1 MIPIA
6 ESAPAQ
12 KRAPASTP
20 APNVGR
26 RLAGA
31 TAIVGAA
38 FVVSRVLGQ
47 LREIVIAAQFGT
59 SSDYAVYVQSFRLPD
74 TLFLLIISG
83 VVGSAFIPVFTELMA
98 KGKEEAAW
106 RLTSTMINLSVVVL
120 ALGGLVLALLAP
132 GLVALIIAP
141 GWADQP
147 ELQTRVVDLTR
158 ILMLSPLFL
167 GLGGWAQ
174 GVLNAR
180 NRFTLSALAPIAYNC
195 CIIFGALVFI
205 PIWGLQGLVYGVV
218 LGALLHFLV
227 QVPGLIAVGM
237 RYSPARIN
245 LQDEGVR
252 EVSRLIGP
260 RLIGQGAYQ
269 ANIIAI
275 GAIGSNMLPERLS
288 AFNYAYLL
296 MLLPFGVIA
305 LSLATVIFPTMA
317 AQFGRGALDELKRTL
332 AGALRLVIFL
342 IVPAALGL
350 GLLRTSIVTLL
361 FQFGAFNNGS
371 TALVSDALGWFSWGL
386 LGYCVL
392 EILTRGYYA
401 MQDTRTPVLLA
412 LGSMAL
418 TITLAAGAVFVV
430 HTDHTGLAFSLAL
443 ATTLEAAALYLILRR
458 RLGGLDDARIGR
470 SALISLLAATE
481 MGLVL
486 WGALPLLQGLAPD
499 GGTGKLGS
507 LIIVGG
513 GVVLG
518 AGVYLG
524 VARLLGAEEVGMA
537 LALVRRRVG
546 R

>member
-1 MIPIA
+1 VIPVA
-6 ESAPAQ
+6 GAAAPATGHGEGS
-12 KRAPASTP
+12 AG
-20 APNVGR
+20 VGR

-38 FVVSRVLGQ
+38 FIVSRVLGQ

-59 SSDYAVYVQSFRLPD
+59 SPDYAVYVQSFRLPD

-83 VVGSAFIPVFTELMA
+83 VVGSAYIPVFTELMA
-98 KGKEEAAW
+98 KGKEGAAW
-106 RLTSTMINLSVVVL
+106 RLTSTMINASVIVL
-120 ALGGLVLALLAP
+120 ALSGLALALIAP
-132 GLVALIIAP
+132 QLVAWIIAP
-141 GWADQP
+141 GWDAT
-147 ELQTRVVDLTR
+147 LQARVVDLTR
-158 ILMLSPLFL
+158 VLMLSPLFL

-180 NRFTLSALAPIAYNC
+180 DHFTLPALAPIAYNC
-195 CIIFGALVFI
+195 CIILGALLFV
-205 PIWGLQGLVYGVV
+205 PIWGLPGLVYGVV

-227 QVPGLIAVGM
+227 QVPGLVAVGM
-237 RYSPARIN
+237 RYSPGRIN
-245 LQDEGVR
+245 LHDEGVR
-252 EVSRLIGP
+252 EVSRLMGP

-275 GAIGSNMLPERLS
+275 GAIGTNMLPERLS

-296 MLLPFGVIA
+296 MLLPFGVVA

-317 AQFGRGALDELKRTL
+317 AQFGRGALDDLKRTL
-332 AGALRLVIFL
+332 AGALRLVVFL

-350 GLLRTSIVTLL
+350 GLLRTPIVTLL
-361 FQFGAFNNGS
+361 FQFGAFNGGS
-371 TALVSDALGWFSWGL
+371 TALVSDALGWFAWGL

-412 LGSMAL
+412 LGSMAI
-418 TITLAAGAVFVV
+418 TIALAGIAVFVL
-430 HTDHTGLAFSLAL
+430 HADHTGLAFSLAL
-443 ATTLEAAALYLILRR
+443 ATTLEAVALYVILRR
-458 RLGGLDDARIGR
+458 RLGGLDDRRVGR
-470 SALISLLAATE
+470 SALISLVAATE

-486 WGALPLLQGLAPD
+486 WGALPLLQALTPD
-499 GGTGKLGS
+499 GGSGKLGS

-513 GVVLG
+513 GVLLG

-524 VARLLGAEEVGMA
+524 VARLLRAEELDMA
-537 LALVRRRVG
+537 FDLVRRRVG

>member
-1 MIPIA
+1 VIP
-6 ESAPAQ
+6 
-12 KRAPASTP
+12 T
-20 APNVGR
+20 
-26 RLAGA
+26 
-31 TAIVGAA
+31 VGAA
-38 FVVSRVLGQ
+38 
-47 LREIVIAAQFGT
+47 T
-59 SSDYAVYVQSFRLPD
+59 P
-74 TLFLLIISG
+74 
-83 VVGSAFIPVFTELMA
+83 
-98 KGKEEAAW
+98 
-106 RLTSTMINLSVVVL
+106 
-120 ALGGLVLALLAP
+120 AP

-141 GWADQP
+141 FWANRP
-147 ELQTRVVDLTR
+147 ELQTQVVDLTR

-180 NRFTLSALAPIAYNC
+180 QHFTLPALAPIAYNC
-195 CIIFGALVFI
+195 CIILGALLFV

-218 LGALLHFLV
+218 LGAGMHFLV
-227 QVPGLIAVGM
+227 QVPGLVAVGM
-237 RYSPARIN
+237 RYSPGRIN

-275 GAIGSNMLPERLS
+275 GAIGTNMLPEQLS

-350 GLLRTSIVTLL
+350 GLLRVPIVTLL
-361 FQFGAFNNGS
+361 LQFGAFTSGS
-371 TALVSDALGWFSWGL
+371 TVLVSDALGWFAWGL

-412 LGSMAL
+412 IGSMAL
-418 TITLAAGAVFVV
+418 TITLAATAVFVV
-430 HTDHTGLAFSLAL
+430 HTNHTGLAFSLAL
-443 ATTLEAAALYLILRR
+443 ATTLEAAALYFILRR
-458 RLGGLDDARIGR
+458 RLGGLADARIGR
-470 SALISLLAATE
+470 SALIRLVAAVE

-486 WGALPLLQGLAPD
+486 WGALPILTALAPD

-513 GVVLG
+513 GVALG

-524 VARLLGAEEVGMA
+524 VARLLRAEEVDMA
-537 LALVRRRVG
+537 FDLVRRRIG